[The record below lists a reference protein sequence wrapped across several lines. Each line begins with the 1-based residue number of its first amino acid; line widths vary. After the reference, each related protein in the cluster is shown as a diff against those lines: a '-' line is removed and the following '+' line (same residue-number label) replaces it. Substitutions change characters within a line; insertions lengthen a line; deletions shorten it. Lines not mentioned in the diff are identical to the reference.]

1 MKVGIVGAFV
11 ILITMLNIE
20 KLPQNCKLTSTVLCM
35 KKILDPLSPVLQ
47 DAYKIDKIKK
57 KESAIFF

>member
-47 DAYKIDKIKK
+47 DAYKIDKI
-57 KESAIFF
+57 